1 MSTVLN
7 DESGQRGAPDGAPGS
22 DGPELEEQLA
32 LWENAF
38 GSSATR
44 QDGNFTSISGR
55 PVKAVYTPLDATG
68 FDYLRDLGLPGEYP
82 YTRGPYHSMY
92 RTRLW
97 TMRLF
102 SGFAT
107 SEETNER
114 YKYLLE
120 HGQTGLSVAFDF
132 PTLMGYDSESPV

>member
-1 MSTVLN
+1 MTDKGNLSDQIELW
-7 DESGQRGAPDGAPGS
+7 GAVFRQP
-22 DGPELEEQLA
+22 PEREA
-32 LWENAF
+32 ASF
-38 GSSATR
+38 R
-44 QDGNFTSISGR
+44 SISGR
-55 PVKAVYTPLDATG
+55 EIKPLYTPLDSNG
-68 FDYLRDLGLPGEYP
+68 SRYLSDIGVPGEFP

-107 SEETNER
+107 AHETNER

-120 HGQTGLSVAFDF
+120 RGQTGLSVAFDF
-132 PTLMGYDSESPV
+132 PTLMGYDSDDPRSEGVVG